1 MEAMN
6 YLANFLMAGLAWVM
20 TYTGLPVEPAV
31 ILAVLMMLDF
41 FSGIGRAYA
50 IGEQITSRR
59 MKAGAV
65 GKMLMLL
72 LPLATALAAKGM
84 GADWKWLIE
93 WVVNL
98 MILAELYSFVANIY
112 TMRTK
117 NDLPEWDVVAII
129 GKKLSKLI
137 EQMIDIR

>member
-1 MEAMN
+1 MN